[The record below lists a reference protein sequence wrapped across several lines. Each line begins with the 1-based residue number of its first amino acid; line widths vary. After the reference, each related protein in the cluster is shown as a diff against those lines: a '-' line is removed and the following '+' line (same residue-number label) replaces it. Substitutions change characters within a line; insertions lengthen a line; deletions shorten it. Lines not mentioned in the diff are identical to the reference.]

1 MASRRLR
8 VLVLCVGC
16 LAVLLGAL
24 TPASATPAAKPA
36 VACEPA
42 ARNAVWF
49 NYSLGQTF
57 ATELDSVSSWQVAV
71 YGLKPFKGTLAG
83 RLMLYPA
90 GNPIGDVG
98 PGIVLAEVLGRADVR
113 TRETRWIEF
122 KPSSAVSLPLTGSAG
137 RYGIEVDF
145 PVDVTRPRRDDW
157 SELAWSAC
165 AAPFLGGR
173 AFHID
178 SAESQQRRF
187 EQDGTMP
194 KLAARLP
201 KGGIVRT
208 SHQFPAF
215 AFRVFGD

>member
-1 MASRRLR
+1 MASRKLR
-8 VLVLCVGC
+8 VLTFGVAC

-24 TPASATPAAKPA
+24 TPAAAKPPAKPA
-36 VACEPA
+36 VACEPP

-57 ATELDSVSSWQVAV
+57 VTELDSVSSWQVAV
-71 YGLKPFKGTLAG
+71 YGLKPFKGALTG

-90 GNPIGDVG
+90 GNPTGDIG
-98 PGIVLAEVLGRADVR
+98 PGIVLAEVLGQADVR
-113 TRETRWIEF
+113 TRESKWVEF
-122 KPSSAVSLPLTGSAG
+122 KPASAVSLPLAGTAG
-137 RYGIEVDF
+137 RYGIELDL
-145 PVDVTRPRRDDW
+145 PVDVTRPRQDDW

-165 AAPFLGGR
+165 KDPFLGGR

-187 EQDGTMP
+187 EQDGTIP
-194 KLAARLP
+194 KLSARLP
-201 KGGIVRT
+201 KGGVIRT

-215 AFRVFGD
+215 AFKVFGD